1 MIILFFFFYKNINEH
16 LETAARVTNNT
27 MLEQLCGLTENIHS
41 TKSLALNKNV
51 KH

>member
-1 MIILFFFFYKNINEH
+1 MIILFFYKNINEH
-16 LETAARVTNNT
+16 LETTARVTNNT

-41 TKSLALNKNV
+41 TKGLALNKNV